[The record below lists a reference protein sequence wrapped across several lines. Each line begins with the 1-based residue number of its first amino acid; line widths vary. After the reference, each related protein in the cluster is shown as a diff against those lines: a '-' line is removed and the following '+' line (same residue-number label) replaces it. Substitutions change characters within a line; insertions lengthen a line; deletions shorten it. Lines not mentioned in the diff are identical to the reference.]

1 MEIRFAEVLPSVVP
15 VGTVLDSIAVM
26 AGHRLGACP
35 SLVAADDCSRDLRDP
50 VDRDPVDPSLADT
63 VDVEDIESAVEV
75 HRHGLAFDDPDSHQG
90 HRLHCLVADRVV
102 VVAPVDH
109 LVVLGHNLPGTAA
122 GENNFLANVNTA
134 AIEDCVADMVTFA
147 VDQAYLHLAHRDLV
161 PSCSRRAC
169 AAGVVVASDIL
180 ALPFRLAVAVDPA
193 AAVGDLRLTK
203 RKVDDSVMLPSND
216 RVAAAAVIDYRDLDY
231 YYYYLIDSV
240 LDLELGSDYWRG
252 AAASVNSA
260 DQLPAT

>member
-1 MEIRFAEVLPSVVP
+1 MVP
-15 VGTVLDSIAVM
+15 AGTVLDWIAVM
-26 AGHRLGACP
+26 AGHRLGAYP
-35 SLVAADDCSRDLRDP
+35 FLVAADDCSRGLRDP
-50 VDRDPVDPSLADT
+50 VDRDPVDPSLAGT
-63 VDVEDIESAVEV
+63 ADVEDTESAVEV
-75 HRHGLAFDDPDSHQG
+75 HRHGLAFDDPDSPQG

-102 VVAPVDH
+102 VVAPVGH

-169 AAGVVVASDIL
+169 AAGVVAASDIL
-180 ALPFRLAVAVDPA
+180 ALPFRLAVAVDPAA